1 MSSILT
7 HLWFGN
13 NQAAQAAKFYAQHIP
28 NSSVTKVVPAPEGVP
43 VAEGSDFIVE
53 FTVAGLP
60 VIGLNAGP
68 EFNLDEAFSFYLSVD
83 TQDEVDR
90 YWELLTADG
99 GAPGPCGWCKDKFGV
114 SWQVIPQRLEEL
126 SGDYSTDANK
136 RAMNAML
143 QMGKIDIAALEHAH
157 AGEDSPAPR
166 S

>member
-1 MSSILT
+1 MTSVRA

-13 NQAAQAAKFYAQHIP
+13 NQAAQAAKFYAQQIP
-28 NSSVTKVVPAPEGVP
+28 NSSVTKVTPAPGGLGGL
-43 VAEGSDFIVE
+43 AEGSDFIVE

-68 EFNLDEAFSFYLSVD
+68 EFTLNEAFSLYLSVD
-83 TQDEVDR
+83 TQDEVDHF
-90 YWELLTADG
+90 WELLTADG
-99 GAPGPCGWCKDKFGV
+99 GEPGPCGWCKDKFGV
-114 SWQVIPQRLEEL
+114 SWQVIPKRLEEL

-143 QMGKIDIAALEHAH
+143 QMGKIDIAAIERAH
-157 AGEDSPAPR
+157 AGEDSPA